1 MPKTTNPLF
10 QVHRLN
16 KGGLEKAE
24 ELAGLFDDLLKGMER
39 INLRDG
45 RELALARTHLE
56 EACFFAKKAL
66 ASNPAHQ
73 DLSDGG

>member
-1 MPKTTNPLF
+1 MNPLF

-16 KGGLEKAE
+16 KEGLAKAE
-24 ELAGLFDDLLKGMER
+24 LLAGFFDDLLKGMEQL
-39 INLRDG
+39 NLRDG

-66 ASNPAHQ
+66 ATHPAYQ
-73 DLSDGG
+73 DHE